1 MDNKFKTK
9 LNKSIKNENL
19 NEHVPV
25 VEKALK
31 NIGLIPGEV
40 DVKTIISIL
49 KNEIK
54 ENNIKTIEK
63 TFSKHPE
70 IVSVLREKINDEGI
84 KSEAI
89 PEMLR
94 GKFDKKKVTG
104 VARLVK
110 KIEKNNEIVL
120 TGKLREHFNKEETLW
135 EG

>member
-1 MDNKFKTK
+1 MDNKFKTE

-31 NIGLIPGEV
+31 NIGLIPGEG